1 MDSTSECVP
10 ADGKTSFSGIPE
22 SQFIDDVDAYMKV
35 LSGAALAFVVFCFFH
50 IRKKFHFQPTKCYHI
65 SVPCLKKL
73 LLGTYKMLFSFRERR
88 KLRQRSKLLTK
99 CIKSTN
105 SWKIHCWWGEDIV
118 IVCLVIFICGNIS
131 RLTSSLSP
139 SPIGSRQTIS
149 IVLQPQVF

>member
-1 MDSTSECVP
+1 MDLTSECVP

-73 LLGTYKMLFSFRERR
+73 LSGTYKMLFFFQGEEKAEAKIKALDEMHQKYKFMENS
-88 KLRQRSKLLTK
+88 LLM
-99 CIKSTN
+99 
-105 SWKIHCWWGEDIV
+105 
-118 IVCLVIFICGNIS
+118 
-131 RLTSSLSP
+131 R
-139 SPIGSRQTIS
+139 
-149 IVLQPQVF
+149 